1 MRKSRVTALVIAA
14 LVSTA
19 SFAQAQS
26 SAPNAPAE
34 RHGMGGGMMGRGGR
48 DRGLMKG
55 LKLSDAEKAQLKSIH
70 GKYAAEAKPL
80 REALKPAMVDARAAR
95 QKGDTAGA
103 RAILQRNK
111 GSVDQLKALH
121 DREKTEIRAALSP
134 ENQKLFD
141 ANAQQMAQRRADWE
155 KNGHKGRGRGKGAT
169 G

>member
-55 LKLSDAEKAQLKSIH
+55 LKLSDAE
-70 GKYAAEAKPL
+70 
-80 REALKPAMVDARAAR
+80 
-95 QKGDTAGA
+95 
-103 RAILQRNK
+103 
-111 GSVDQLKALH
+111 
-121 DREKTEIRAALSP
+121 
-134 ENQKLFD
+134 
-141 ANAQQMAQRRADWE
+141 
-155 KNGHKGRGRGKGAT
+155 
-169 G
+169 